1 MSNINY
7 NNNDK
12 NKNFTIEGIPSNA
25 VSIVDS
31 VANEECALASLLE
44 AQANLLC
51 NAINPCITICDFID
65 VIQSIIRTLKT
76 LIQKNNILENK
87 LRETLN
93 FIQKEGIGCLDYNEQ
108 FELLSNL
115 NSVLESIG
123 AEESSL
129 GYLIDK
135 LGKGVTN
142 IASYCTFDDI
152 KQVNNLVVTL
162 MKLIV
167 EKNMILS
174 RKLQTV
180 ISLIK
185 FIKSSEFDIF
195 IKVKKEMLCTI
206 ENLIK
211 SIFKEEKGLAELI
224 FGESV
229 KISHALKMCLNEE
242 EISELDSLI
251 TSFIDV
257 ICDKKRILE
266 YKLSEILSLLNTVGF
281 STCEIDSILDH
292 IKELQSASFK
302 GEFELSKLIK
312 NNSKELNKFIYK
324 ECCNFHELN
333 SFNICITCNLVT
345 LLLNL
350 NCGRKSKNTFK
361 FDSCSCSNKSICKK
375 LNNIKSQ
382 IK

>member
-1 MSNINY
+1 MTMSNINY
-7 NNNDK
+7 NDNM
-12 NKNFTIEGIPSNA
+12 NFPIEGIPSNA
-25 VSIVDS
+25 VSIVGS
-31 VANEECALASLLE
+31 VADEEYSIASLLE
-44 AQANLLC
+44 AQSNLLC
-51 NAINPCITICDFID
+51 NAINHCITVCDFID
-65 VIQSIIRTLKT
+65 IIQSIIRTLKT
-76 LIQKNNILENK
+76 IIQKNNILENK

-108 FELLSNL
+108 FELLNNL

-123 AEESSL
+123 TEESSL

-152 KQVNNLVVTL
+152 KQVNNLVITL

-167 EKNMILS
+167 EKNMILL
-174 RKLQTV
+174 RKLRTV

-185 FIKSSEFDIF
+185 FIKDSEFDIF
-195 IKVKKEMLCTI
+195 IKIKKEMFCTI
-206 ENLIK
+206 KKLIN

-229 KISHALKMCLNEE
+229 KMSCALKMCINEE
-242 EISELDSLI
+242 ELSELDSLI

-266 YKLSEILSLLNTVGF
+266 YKLSEILTLLNTVGF
-281 STCEIDSILDH
+281 SSCEIDSIMNHLKD
-292 IKELQSASFK
+292 LQSVAYI

-312 NNSKELNKFIYK
+312 NNSKELNKFIDK
-324 ECCNFHELN
+324 ECCNFNELI
-333 SFNICITCNLVT
+333 SFNICITCNLVC

-350 NCGRKSKNTFK
+350 NSGRKNKNAFEC
-361 FDSCSCSNKSICKK
+361 DPGSCSNKSICKK
-375 LNNIKSQ
+375 INNIINQ